1 MHCLRYSS
9 LGHFRG
15 FNFNPSLLFRSILL
29 AVDFAAS
36 LPSQLNTECE
46 EGQTDEKYIHEE
58 GTLNVIEDQR
68 HIGRVRSVRSWLVE
82 PLLRGPAIRTLGY
95 WHWQNS

>member
-1 MHCLRYSS
+1 MHCLRRSS
-9 LGHFRG
+9 LGHFCE
-15 FNFNPSLLFRSILL
+15 FNFNPSLLFHSILL

-46 EGQTDEKYIHEE
+46 EGQTDEKDIHEE

-68 HIGRVRSVRSWLVE
+68 HIGRVRSWLVE
-82 PLLRGPAIRTLGY
+82 PLLREPAIRTLRY
-95 WHWQNS
+95 WDWQNS